1 MTLKWLAT
9 TRAAPRP
16 AHGPSA
22 AATTGTR
29 LRFAPISSKP
39 GTHGTYVKPIVSS
52 DFTLPPPPVPSTSRT
67 SGWRRSCAARSAQ
80 TIF

>member
-1 MTLKWLAT
+1 MTEKWEAT

-29 LRFAPISSKP
+29 LRFAPMRSKP
-39 GTHGTYVKPIVSS
+39 GTKGTYV
-52 DFTLPPPPVPSTSRT
+52 
-67 SGWRRSCAARSAQ
+67 
-80 TIF
+80 